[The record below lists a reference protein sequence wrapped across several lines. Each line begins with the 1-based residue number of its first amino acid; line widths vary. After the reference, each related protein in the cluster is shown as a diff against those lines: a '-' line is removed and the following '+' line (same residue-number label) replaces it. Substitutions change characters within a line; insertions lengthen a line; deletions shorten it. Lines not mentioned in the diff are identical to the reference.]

1 MRTLLKNFIIV
12 TISLYL
18 VSEFI
23 SGLVFA
29 EGTYTLLLAGF
40 ALMLATFVVKP
51 VLNILLLPLNLITL
65 GLFKWVTYAITFY
78 LVTLVVPG
86 FRLTEFAFKAYNSYW
101 LNIPGFTLHGVFAFV
116 GFSFTIYFLTSILHW
131 IFK

>member
-1 MRTLLKNFIIV
+1 MRSILKGFIIS

-18 VSEFI
+18 VSQAV
-23 SGLVFA
+23 SGMVFA
-29 EGTYTLLLAGF
+29 EGIYTLLLAGF
-40 ALMLATFVVKP
+40 VLMLANLIIKP
-51 VLNILLLPLNLITL
+51 ILNILLLPLNLVTL

-86 FRLTEFAFKAYNSYW
+86 FKITEFVFKAYNSYW
-101 LNIPGFTLHGVFAFV
+101 FNIPGITLQSFFAFIA
-116 GFSFTIYFLTSILHW
+116 FAFLISLVTSVLHW

>member
-1 MRTLLKNFIIV
+1 MRFVLKGFIIS
-12 TISLYL
+12 TGSLYI
-18 VSEFI
+18 VSQLI

-29 EGTYTLLLAGF
+29 EGIYTLVLAGF
-40 ALMLATFVVKP
+40 VLMLANLIIKP

-86 FRLTEFAFKAYNSYW
+86 FKITEFIFKAFNSYW
-101 LNIPGFTLHGVFAFV
+101 FNIPGITLHGVFAFV
-116 GFSFTIYFLTSILHW
+116 AFAFLISLVSSVLHW